1 MLVPTE
7 PKIYHIVH
15 ATRLAS
21 IVSDGYLWS
30 DAEAQRR
37 RLLGTTIGMRNIKQ
51 RRLRRT
57 LASYPGIHVGDCVP
71 FYFCPRSVMLY
82 VIYKGN
88 HPELEYKGGQ
98 DPIVHLEADLRQTVD
113 WAIANGARWAF
124 TSSNAGSNYF
134 EDYADLAQLDK
145 INWEAVNATKWSGTG
160 VDSSIEEGKQA
171 EFLVENSFPWNLVS
185 RIGIKSRRLY
195 ATVQNALQGS
205 HYRPPVEIKPN
216 WYY

>member
-15 ATRLAS
+15 VANLAS
-21 IVSDGYLWS
+21 IVSEGCLWS
-30 DAEAQRR
+30 DAEVQRR
-37 RLLGTTIGMRNIKQ
+37 GLVGTTIGMNSIKE
-51 RRLRRT
+51 RRLGLT
-57 LASYPGIHVGDCVP
+57 LASHPGLQLGDCVP

-88 HPELEYKGGQ
+88 HPELEYTGGE

-113 WAIANGARWAF
+113 WAVLHGNRWAF
-124 TSSNAGSNYF
+124 TSSNAGSRYF

-145 INWEAVNATKWSGTG
+145 INWDAVNATQWSGIG
-160 VDSSIEEGKQA
+160 VDSSVKEGKQA
-171 EFLVENSFPWNLVS
+171 EFLVENSFTWDLVS
-185 RIGIKSRRLY
+185 RIGVKSQRLY
-195 ATVQNALQGS
+195 ATVQNTLQGS
-205 HYRPPVEIKPN
+205 HYRPPVEIKPD